1 MLIKSSNYCFACGDE
16 NPIGFQLKIIETE
29 NGVKTEF
36 VPKKEYEGYQ
46 DIIHGGI
53 VATLLD
59 EMIAWACRKKGYNAV
74 TAELQVRY
82 KKPMALNK
90 KYFAYGRISKIHHK
104 LLIGES
110 KVFDDE
116 KNLIA
121 YAQAKMY
128 LIS

>member
-1 MLIKSSNYCFACGDE
+1 MLIKSSDYCFACGNK
-16 NPIGFQLKIIETE
+16 NPIGFQLKIIETK

-36 VPKKEYEGYQ
+36 IPKKEYEGYQ
-46 DIIHGGI
+46 NIIHGGI

-59 EMIAWACRKKGYNAV
+59 EMIAWACRKKGYDAV

-82 KKPMALNK
+82 KKPMVLNK
-90 KYFAYGRISKIHHK
+90 KYFAYGTIIKIHHQ
-104 LLIGES
+104 LIIGES
-110 KVFDDE
+110 QVFDEE

>member
-1 MLIKSSNYCFACGDE
+1 MLIKSSNYCFACGDK
-16 NPIGFQLKIIETE
+16 NSIGFQLKIIETE
-29 NGVKTEF
+29 NGVKSEF
-36 VPKKEYEGYQ
+36 LPKKEYEGYQ
-46 DIIHGGI
+46 NIIHGGI

-82 KKPMALNK
+82 KKPMVLNK
-90 KYFAYGRISKIHHK
+90 KYFAYGRIVKIHHR
-104 LLIGES
+104 LIIGES
-110 KVFDDE
+110 EVFDEE
-116 KNLIA
+116 KILIA

>member
-1 MLIKSSNYCFACGDE
+1 GDR
-16 NPIGFQLKIIETE
+16 NAIGFQLKIIETE
-29 NGVKTEF
+29 NGVKAEF
-36 VPKKEYEGYQ
+36 LPKKEFEGYQ

-74 TAELQVRY
+74 TAELQIRY
-82 KKPMALNK
+82 KKPMVLNK
-90 KYFAYGRISKIHHK
+90 KYYAYGKISKKHHR
-104 LLIGES
+104 LIIGES
-110 KVFDDE
+110 EVFDEE
-116 KNLIA
+116 KTLIA